1 VSRVV
6 VTGAAGFIG
15 SHLCDA
21 LLARGDEVLGVDSF
35 TKYYAPA
42 RKRANLKAARK
53 AGLEFMRIDLT
64 RDELEP
70 VVEGVD
76 CVYHMAGQPGV
87 RSSWG
92 ADFESYARHNVV
104 ATQRLLE
111 ASLHAGSPRFVFA
124 SSSSVYGDIGTQP
137 ARESDRLLPVS
148 PYGLT
153 KVACE
158 ELIDVYRRTHGVSA
172 VSLRYFTVY
181 GPRQR
186 PEMAFARFIRSI
198 LAGAPLQV
206 HGDGRQTRDF
216 TFVAD
221 VVAATVAAADLGTE
235 PAYNIS
241 GGASSTVF
249 AAIEEIERLVGRRAL
264 IDFSPR
270 ARGDAT
276 RTGADLTATRRDL
289 GYQPAVSLSDG
300 LALQVGA
307 ALREPV
313 EPIEAVT

>member
-1 VSRVV
+1 VSRVL

-21 LLARGDEVLGVDSF
+21 LIARGDDVVGVDSF

-42 RKRANLKAARK
+42 RKRANIKQARK
-53 AGLEFMRIDLT
+53 AGLDFRRVDLT
-64 RDELEP
+64 RGDLGSL
-70 VVEGVD
+70 VEGVD
-76 CVYHMAGQPGV
+76 VVYHLAGQPGI
-87 RSSWG
+87 RPSWG
-92 ADFESYARHNVV
+92 EEFELYARHNLG

-111 ASLHAGSPRFVFA
+111 ATLESGSPRFVFA
-124 SSSSVYGDIGTQP
+124 SSSSVYGHIGDTP
-137 ARESDRLLPVS
+137 ARESDPLAPVS

-153 KVACE
+153 KAACE
-158 ELIDVYRRTHGVSA
+158 ALIDVYRRETGLSA

-186 PEMAFARFIRSI
+186 PEMAFASFISSV
-198 LAGAPLQV
+198 LAGRPLRV
-206 HGDGRQTRDF
+206 HGDGRQVRDF

-221 VVAATVAAADLGTE
+221 VVAATIAAAERGIE
-235 PAYNIS
+235 PAYNVS
-241 GGASSTVF
+241 GGATSTLF
-249 AAIEEIERLVGRRAL
+249 EAIEEIERLVGRRAL

-276 RTGADLTATRRDL
+276 RTGADLSAAMRDL
-289 GYQPAVSLSDG
+289 AYQPSVALSDG
-300 LALQVGA
+300 LAQQIGA

-313 EPIEAVT
+313 EPVEAVV